1 MPMSRRWAGNR
12 SILVVPKRI
21 SPVSRAEK
29 PAIMRSR
36 VVLPQPDGPRRV
48 KNSPCSTVRLT
59 LSTARTV
66 PKERVTPSMM
76 IPLTSAGVLQHVLDL
91 FHGARALLGP
101 AILVVLEQ
109 LDGGERRQAAGQL
122 GQVEIAARRPAEGRL
137 QDHLARI
144 LA

>member
-1 MPMSRRWAGNR
+1 MPMSRRCAGRR
-12 SILVVPKRI
+12 SMRAMPKRI

-91 FHGARALLGP
+91 FHGGRALLGP
-101 AILVVLEQ
+101 AVLVVFQ
-109 LDGGERRQAAGQL
+109 KLDRGEHRQAARQL
-122 GQVEIAARRPAEGRL
+122 GQVEIAARRP
-137 QDHLARI
+137 
-144 LA
+144 